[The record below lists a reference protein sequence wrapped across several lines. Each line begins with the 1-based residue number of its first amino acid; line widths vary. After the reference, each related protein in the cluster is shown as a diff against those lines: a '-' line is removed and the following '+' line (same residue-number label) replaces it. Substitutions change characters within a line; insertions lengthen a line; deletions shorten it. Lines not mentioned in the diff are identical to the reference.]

1 LVGAEVRL
9 RHHADVQADS
19 AANDQFEAFKMR
31 ILHFFKTY
39 YPDSF
44 GGIER
49 TIHAIAKGG
58 LAHGIQS
65 EVLTLSRTP
74 VVSTLEFDGHV
85 AHKAKLDFEF
95 ASTGFSF
102 DVISKFRELSAKAD
116 IIHYHFPWP
125 FMDLMHVLQP
135 PRKPSI
141 VTYHSD
147 IVKQKT
153 LLRLYKPLMHRFLSS
168 VDRIVA
174 TSPNYLES
182 SEVLQR
188 YRDKTEIIPIG
199 LDETDYPRASEELK
213 GRWRARFPKPCFLFV
228 GVLRYY
234 KGLHILIEAAK
245 NVDADILIV
254 GKGPMEDKLRV
265 QVARAG
271 LSNVHFLG
279 PVSDVDKTA
288 LLELCTAFVFPS
300 HLRSEAYGLSL
311 VEAAMFGK
319 PMISCEIGT
328 GTSFVNKQG
337 ETGVIVP
344 PEDATALS
352 NAMKRFLASPD
363 TVASHGIRA
372 SSRYRDKLGSNAMVQ
387 RYCQSYARMTDSL
400 PNAL

>member
-1 LVGAEVRL
+1 
-9 RHHADVQADS
+9 
-19 AANDQFEAFKMR
+19 MR

-74 VVSTLEFDGHV
+74 VVNTLEFDGHM

-116 IIHYHFPWP
+116 IVHYHFPWP

-153 LLRLYKPLMHRFLSS
+153 LLQLYKPLMHRFLSS

-199 LDETDYPRASEELK
+199 LDETDYPRASEELR
-213 GRWRARFPKPCFLFV
+213 GSWRARFPRPCFLFV

-234 KGLHILIEAAK
+234 KGLHFLIEAAK

-265 QVARAG
+265 QAASARV
-271 LSNVHFLG
+271 SNVHFLG
-279 PVSDVDKTA
+279 AVSDVDKTA

-352 NAMKRFLASPD
+352 DAMKRFLQSPD
-363 TVASHGIRA
+363 TVSSHGIGA

-387 RYCQSYARMTDSL
+387 RYCRSYARIMDSL